1 MAILRKSEIKQLN
14 KQATEEKITELRKE
28 LMKVNSQIAMGTMP
42 ENPGRV
48 KIIKKTIAK
57 LIISNK
63 NKKEEP
69 KKTKQEGSKK
79 HE

>member
-1 MAILRKSEIKQLN
+1 MAIIRRNEFKQLN
-14 KQATEEKITELRKE
+14 IQSAEEKMKELRKE

-48 KIIKKTIAK
+48 KEIKKTIAK
-57 LIISNK
+57 LIIFIKYKKSNK
-63 NKKEEP
+63 NVEEV
-69 KKTKQEGSKK
+69 SKK